1 MRASGTHA
9 SELEM
14 RHKNVKVSSMDR
26 KLSKDVK
33 LILENRMQK
42 NKGKEDTMAS
52 SMIHL
57 AIVQEM
63 RKEISFRDINP
74 PVSLGWFCQMGRW
87 PGNSHLK
94 KKICENTRYTYDL
107 EFFRDRYGK
116 YMEKDDL
123 YLGYYLHLIQD
134 MLYRRFMYGEHGWN
148 SSVPG
153 NVEKLHRDYEI
164 LNEYVSKK
172 YGLFQEMIQ
181 ELDLT
186 EDPLAQLAEFDVKD
200 LIEEVRG
207 EFVQRKEE
215 KLSILT
221 RQMADEYIVRATEF
235 CVEELKALSKGKSGL
250 DSTVWS
256 WEKPENIS
264 HGKLNQKLNA
274 KIENM

>member
-33 LILENRMQK
+33 LILKKRMQK

-63 RKEISFRDINP
+63 RKKVSFRDINRLF
-74 PVSLGWFCQMGRW
+74 LGVILPDGAVA
-87 PGNSHLK
+87 GNSHLK

-107 EFFRDRYGK
+107 ECFRDRYGK

-164 LNEYVSKK
+164 LNEYVSD
-172 YGLFQEMIQ
+172 G
-181 ELDLT
+181 
-186 EDPLAQLAEFDVKD
+186 
-200 LIEEVRG
+200 
-207 EFVQRKEE
+207 
-215 KLSILT
+215 
-221 RQMADEYIVRATEF
+221 
-235 CVEELKALSKGKSGL
+235 
-250 DSTVWS
+250 
-256 WEKPENIS
+256 
-264 HGKLNQKLNA
+264 
-274 KIENM
+274 

>member
-1 MRASGTHA
+1 
-9 SELEM
+9 
-14 RHKNVKVSSMDR
+14 
-26 KLSKDVK
+26 
-33 LILENRMQK
+33 
-42 NKGKEDTMAS
+42 MAS

-63 RKEISFRDINP
+63 RKNVSFRDINRLF
-74 PVSLGWFCQMGRW
+74 LGVILPDGAVA
-87 PGNSHLK
+87 GNSHLK

-116 YMEKDDL
+116 YMKKDDL

-134 MLYRRFMYGEHGWN
+134 MLYRRVMYGEHGWN

-172 YGLFQEMIQ
+172 YSLSQEMIQ

-186 EDPLAQLAEFDVKD
+186 KEPLAQLAEFDVKG
-200 LIEEVRG
+200 LIKEVRR
-207 EFVQRKEE
+207 EFTQRKKE
-215 KLSILT
+215 KLFILT

-235 CVEELKALSKGKSGL
+235 CVEELKALSKGKSRTFTKRTETCRKQECSRHIYECRPQAYNVGCM
-250 DSTVWS
+250 
-256 WEKPENIS
+256 KPWMNYEPRSLKEILS
-264 HGKLNQKLNA
+264 FKETAETGK
-274 KIENM
+274 

>member
-1 MRASGTHA
+1 
-9 SELEM
+9 
-14 RHKNVKVSSMDR
+14 
-26 KLSKDVK
+26 
-33 LILENRMQK
+33 
-42 NKGKEDTMAS
+42 MAS

-57 AIVQEM
+57 AIVQGM
-63 RKEISFRDINP
+63 RKEVSFRDINCLF
-74 PVSLGWFCQMGRW
+74 LGVILPDGAVA
-87 PGNSHLK
+87 GNSHLK

-172 YGLFQEMIQ
+172 YGLSQEMIQ

-186 EDPLAQLAEFDVKD
+186 KEPLAQLAEFDVKG
-200 LIEEVRG
+200 LIKEVRG

-274 KIENM
+274 RIENM

>member
-1 MRASGTHA
+1 
-9 SELEM
+9 
-14 RHKNVKVSSMDR
+14 
-26 KLSKDVK
+26 
-33 LILENRMQK
+33 
-42 NKGKEDTMAS
+42 MAS

-63 RKEISFRDINP
+63 RKKVSFRDINRLF
-74 PVSLGWFCQMGRW
+74 LGVILPDGAVA
-87 PGNSHLK
+87 GNSHLK

-116 YMEKDDL
+116 YMKKDDL

-148 SSVPG
+148 SSAPG

-164 LNEYVSKK
+164 LNE
-172 YGLFQEMIQ
+172 
-181 ELDLT
+181 
-186 EDPLAQLAEFDVKD
+186 PLAQLAEFDVKG
-200 LIEEVRG
+200 LIKEVRR
-207 EFVQRKEE
+207 EFTQRKKE
-215 KLSILT
+215 KLFILT
-221 RQMADEYIVRATEF
+221 RQMADEYIVCATEF

>member
-1 MRASGTHA
+1 
-9 SELEM
+9 
-14 RHKNVKVSSMDR
+14 
-26 KLSKDVK
+26 
-33 LILENRMQK
+33 
-42 NKGKEDTMAS
+42 MAS

-63 RKEISFRDINP
+63 RKKVSFRDINRLF
-74 PVSLGWFCQMGRW
+74 LGVILPDGAVA
-87 PGNSHLK
+87 GNSHLK

-107 EFFRDRYGK
+107 ECFRDRYGK

-186 EDPLAQLAEFDVKD
+186 EEPLAQLAEFDVKG
-200 LIEEVRG
+200 LIKEVRR
-207 EFVQRKEE
+207 EFTQRKKRETFHPYQTNGRRVHRTRDGILRGRAKSTVQRKIR
-215 KLSILT
+215 SG
-221 RQMADEYIVRATEF
+221 QY
-235 CVEELKALSKGKSGL
+235 CVELGK
-250 DSTVWS
+250 TR
-256 WEKPENIS
+256 KHIT
-264 HGKLNQKLNA
+264 
-274 KIENM
+274 